1 MLMHFRAIKRDG
13 PARFGEF
20 TIDDVEIKTPNILF
34 LNTKR
39 FNSPKFA
46 NILITNVKNKTKK
59 PVLNFSEKLILKRI
73 KDENNKF
80 CIVEANENLIDSN
93 LKKCSAKIII
103 VSNVLQLFNQP
114 KNFIDFIIGLRK
126 KIGYEKIIYLPSI
139 GEPKNFALLTY
150 LGVDFFDSTKAIV
163 AARNNILLFENGSFN
178 KNELIEN
185 PCICPSCIKTN
196 KKPSEMNF
204 KDILNHNE
212 YVISTEIKHIR
223 NAIYQENLRNLVENR
238 VKADPNLTAILR
250 YLDRN
255 YYEFLEK
262 RTSINSKGKIIAT
275 SFESLYRPEIKR
287 FQERLIKRYKK
298 PESTKILLLLPCSA
312 KKPYSFSKSHKF
324 FREKLLS
331 TKNPFIVHEVIITSP
346 IGIVPRELELVY
358 PASSYDIPVTGVWD
372 EIEKNLI
379 TQLLSKYLSLN
390 KYEKVIMHLP
400 EEIIDFIKPLFKDP
414 IITCIDNPTSK
425 KSLNNLSEI
434 LNQTINNYNIIK
446 AKKRLKEDVEAL
458 ALYQFGKKITEKL
471 IKDCEI
477 KGKYP
482 YQKIMYGKTQL
493 GMITKERGLISL
505 TITGAEKISDS
516 EKYWVEIYS
525 DFILKGSVFAPGV
538 KDADNEIRI
547 GDEVVV
553 TRNKKLCAVGVAQMN
568 GEEMKKVKQGEAIK
582 IRHII

>member
-1 MLMHFRAIKRDG
+1 MLMQFWAIKRDG

-59 PVLNFSEKLILKRI
+59 PVLNFPEKLILKRI
-73 KDENNKF
+73 EDENNKF
-80 CIVEANENLIDSN
+80 CIIDANENMIDSY
-93 LKKCSAKIII
+93 LKKCSVKIII
-103 VSNVLQLFNQP
+103 IANVLQLFNQP
-114 KNFIDFIIGLRK
+114 KNFVDFIIKLRK

-139 GEPKNFALLTY
+139 GEPKNFSLLTY
-150 LGVDFFDSTKAIV
+150 LSIDFFDSTQAII

-196 KKPSEMNF
+196 KKPYEMDF

-212 YVISTEIKHIR
+212 YIINTEIKHIR
-223 NAIYQENLRNLVENR
+223 NAINQENLRNLVENR
-238 VKADPNLTAILR
+238 IKADPNLTAILR

-262 RTSINSKGKIIAT
+262 RTSITSKGKIIAT

-331 TKNPFIVHEVIITSP
+331 TKNPYIVHEVIITSP

-358 PASSYDIPVTGVWD
+358 PASSYDIPVTGFWD

-390 KYEKVIMHLP
+390 KYEKVIIHLQ

-425 KSLNNLSEI
+425 KSLNNLSDI
-434 LNQTINNYNIIK
+434 LNKTINKYSIIK
-446 AKKRLKEDVEAL
+446 TQKRLKENIKAL

-482 YQKIMYGKTQL
+482 YQKIIYGKTQL

-505 TITGAEKISDS
+505 TINGAEKISDS

-568 GEEMKKVKQGEAIK
+568 GEEMKEVKKGEAIK